1 MNSARVKY
9 LSLGMAAELVAS
21 IPRIS
26 VLLKKKKHGYL
37 MAFLVKLDTSH
48 II

>member
-9 LSLGMAAELVAS
+9 LNLGMAAELVAS

-26 VLLKKKKHGYL
+26 VLLKKKHGCL
-37 MAFLVKLDTSH
+37 MACLVKLDPSH